1 MEEYGY
7 EIRQI
12 DAWFNGEDDGGEYNE
27 SWHLC
32 NVKSAA
38 KDEKRLFM
46 RALRRRGIS
55 FKRGAVRV
63 DYDGSI
69 WEIVNRKTLEPLFCM
84 IPSA

>member
-1 MEEYGY
+1 MDKYGF
-7 EIRQI
+7 EIRQV
-12 DAWFNGEDDGGEYNE
+12 DAWGNGSDGWEYNE

-38 KDEKRLFM
+38 KDEKRLF
-46 RALRRRGIS
+46 LRKLRKQGIS

-69 WEIVNRKTLEPLFCM
+69 WEIVNRKTAEPLFCM
-84 IPSA
+84 IPEC